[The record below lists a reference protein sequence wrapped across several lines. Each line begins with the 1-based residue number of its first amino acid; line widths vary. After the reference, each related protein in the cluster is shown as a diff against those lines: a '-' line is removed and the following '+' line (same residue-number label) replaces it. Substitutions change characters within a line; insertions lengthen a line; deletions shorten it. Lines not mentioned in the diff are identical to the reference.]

1 MTFEIFDIVEKED
14 EIHVFVQ
21 ISYRNRHNK
30 NQGLQKLQ
38 VKTNDIVSELL
49 NRKISHGKTL
59 STTTLKNYRSEDIAG
74 TWIFEKKKLD
84 KSAEKV
90 ILSIEE
96 EKPASKN
103 KSKAKK
109 KTSK

>member
-1 MTFEIFDIVEKED
+1 MKFEIFDVVEKEN

-21 ISYRNRHNK
+21 VDYRTRHNK
-30 NQGLQKLQ
+30 NLGLQKLQ
-38 VKTNDIVSELL
+38 VKTSDIVSELL
-49 NRKISHGKTL
+49 NRNISHGKAL
-59 STTTLKNYRSEDIAG
+59 SITSLKNYRPEDIAG

-84 KSAEKV
+84 KPAEEV
-90 ILSIEE
+90 ILSKE
-96 EKPASKN
+96 EKPSPKK